1 MYKESMFSIPGEI
14 VWFKYEKHIYIYITI
29 SSAPK
34 NIEV

>member
-14 VWFKYEKHIYIYITI
+14 VWFKYEKHIYISI